1 MKNLMFCISFV
12 MIVFAKVASADT
24 IESSQCYQSIQDS
37 KAALYEKKP
46 YKASGVAVDAGL
58 VATTTLAMLPTLGA
72 SLPIGMAVVVGRD
85 MGTVVLKEA
94 RESGHNRLLNLL
106 TESSEY
112 VKDHSSKDLN
122 EYPVLKAL
130 WYRVNGPIFKRI
142 KPEQVA
148 ESVLSVQYD
157 IEFCQDSHNFRM
169 VHFKDYVINDIKG

>member
-46 YKASGVAVDAGL
+46 YKALDVTVDSTL
-58 VATTTLAMLPTLGA
+58 VVTTSLAMVPTLGA
-72 SLPIGMAVVVGRD
+72 SLPIGMAVMVGRD
-85 MGTVVLKEA
+85 MGSAVLKEA
-94 RESGHNRLLNLL
+94 QVAGHSRLLNLL

-122 EYPVLKAL
+122 EYPALKTL
-130 WYRVNGPIFKRI
+130 WHRVNGPIFKRI

-157 IEFCQDSHNFRM
+157 IDFCQDSRNFRM
-169 VHFKDYVINDIKG
+169 VHFKDYVINSING